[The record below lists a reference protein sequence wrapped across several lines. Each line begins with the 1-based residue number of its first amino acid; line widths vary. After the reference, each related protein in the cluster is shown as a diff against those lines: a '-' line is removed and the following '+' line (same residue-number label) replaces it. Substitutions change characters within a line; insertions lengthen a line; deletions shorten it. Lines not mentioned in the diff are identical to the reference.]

1 MGAKCA
7 SECLYPSAKLH
18 SCTLQKF
25 VQSVSQN
32 SYISVSEHFSL
43 LVNPLN
49 AKLNPICHFLAL
61 LGAHFIFHVSRIRV
75 KQPIHEKRT
84 VHRAP
89 ERVTRARSVRSAI
102 SFWGEKT

>member
-1 MGAKCA
+1 VAIKDRIDAIWRYDFAMEANCA

-18 SCTLQKF
+18 SCILQKF
-25 VQSVSQN
+25 VQSISQN

-43 LVNPLN
+43 L
-49 AKLNPICHFLAL
+49 
-61 LGAHFIFHVSRIRV
+61 V

-89 ERVTRARSVRSAI
+89 ERVTRGRSVQVQR
-102 SFWGEKT
+102 